1 MSLSLI
7 AHAETIVLAV
17 PGPGSVAFLPIH
29 LAKAINAD
37 HAAGL
42 ELKLRYFN
50 GGPLAMRDLMSN
62 NSDFVAAGLPAI
74 AASRAGGMPV
84 FAIGQLS
91 QSAMFVLLLRA
102 DLKGQV
108 RTIAQLKGRRIGT
121 STSTSE
127 RSMGRMMAEYFLQHA
142 GLNPGDVQFISTGHN
157 RESQSAALASATAD
171 AIIGDEPFASELVA
185 QGVAIK
191 LADLYSP
198 KQSADLFGGSIV
210 RAALGTRE
218 DIYNQRPATV
228 RKVQHMFDL
237 ALQWLSSHSP
247 QEVAD
252 KLVGQPGFDAAHSK
266 FLVDVL
272 KRNPGI
278 FPSRITWDAPAV
290 ATTERFFHEVAASH
304 EESKLLFS
312 DFVRDAPL
320 IGLP

>member
-1 MSLSLI
+1 LSLVV
-7 AHAETIVLAV
+7 HAETIVLAV

-37 HAAGL
+37 QAVGL

-50 GGPLAMRDLMSN
+50 GGPLALRDLMSN

-91 QSAMFVLLLRA
+91 QSAMLVLLLRA

-121 STSTSE
+121 STNTSE
-127 RSMGRMMAEYFLQHA
+127 RSMGRMMAEYLLQRA
-142 GLNPGDVQFISTGHN
+142 GLNSGDVQFISTGHN

-185 QGVAIK
+185 QGVAIR

-198 KQSADLFGGSIV
+198 KQSAELFGGSIV
-210 RAALGTRE
+210 RAALATRE

-237 ALQWLSSHSP
+237 ALQWLSTHSAE
-247 QEVAD
+247 EVAD
-252 KLVGQPGFDAAHSK
+252 KLIGQPGFDAAHSK
-266 FLVDVL
+266 FLIDVL

-290 ATTERFFHEVAASH
+290 ATTERFFHKVATRP
-304 EESKLLFS
+304 EESQLLFS
-312 DFVRDAPL
+312 DFVRSTPL
-320 IGLP
+320 N

>member
-1 MSLSLI
+1 MGLSLA

-37 HAAGL
+37 QTAGL

-50 GGPLAMRDLMSN
+50 GGPLALRDLMSN
-62 NSDFVAAGLPAI
+62 NSDFVAAGLPVI
-74 AASRAGGMPV
+74 AANRAVGVPV

-127 RSMGRMMAEYFLQHA
+127 RSMGRMMTEHLLQRA
-142 GLNPGDVQFISTGHN
+142 GLNSGDVQFISAGHN

-185 QGVAIK
+185 QGVAIR

-198 KQSADLFGGSIV
+198 KQSGDLFGGSIV
-210 RAALGTRE
+210 RAALATRE

-228 RKVQHMFDL
+228 KKVQHMFDL

-278 FPSRITWDAPAV
+278 FPSRITWDASAV
-290 ATTERFFHEVAASH
+290 ATTERFFHEVATSP
-304 EESKLLFS
+304 EESQLLFS
-312 DFVRDAPL
+312 DFVRGAPL
-320 IGLP
+320 N

>member
-1 MSLSLI
+1 MSLSLV

-50 GGPLAMRDLMSN
+50 GGPLALRDLMSN

-74 AASRAGGMPV
+74 AASRAAGMPV

-108 RTIAQLKGRRIGT
+108 HTIAQLKGRRIGT

-127 RSMGRMMAEYFLQHA
+127 RSMGRMMAEYLLQRA
-142 GLNPGDVQFISTGHN
+142 GLNSSDVQFISTGHN
-157 RESQSAALASATAD
+157 RESQSAALASAIAD
-171 AIIGDEPFASELVA
+171 AIIGEEPFASELVA
-185 QGVAIK
+185 QGVAIR

-210 RAALGTRE
+210 RAALATRD
-218 DIYNQRPATV
+218 DIYIQRPATV

-237 ALQWLSSHSP
+237 ALQWLSTHSAE
-247 QEVAD
+247 EVAD

-272 KRNPGI
+272 KRNLGI
-278 FPSRITWDAPAV
+278 FPSRITWDASAV
-290 ATTERFFHEVAASH
+290 ATTAHFFHEVASSP

-312 DFVRDAPL
+312 DFVRGTPL
-320 IGLP
+320 N

>member
-37 HAAGL
+37 QAAGL

-62 NSDFVAAGLPAI
+62 NSDFVAAALPVI

-84 FAIGQLS
+84 FAIGQLG
-91 QSAMFVLLLRA
+91 QSAMFELLLRA

-127 RSMGRMMAEYFLQHA
+127 RSMGRMMADYFLQRA
-142 GLNPGDVQFISTGHN
+142 GLNSGDVQFISTGHN
-157 RESQSAALASATAD
+157 RESQGAALTSATAD
-171 AIIGDEPFASELVA
+171 AIIADEPFASELVE
-185 QGVAIK
+185 QGVAIR
-191 LADLYSP
+191 LAELYSP

-210 RAALGTRE
+210 GAAFATRE
-218 DIYNQRPATV
+218 DIYTQRPATV
-228 RKVQHMFDL
+228 KKVQHMFDL
-237 ALQWLSSHSP
+237 TLQWLSTHSA

-252 KLVGQPGFDAAHSK
+252 KLVGQPGFDAIHGK
-266 FLVDVL
+266 FLVDIL

-278 FPSRITWDAPAV
+278 FPNHITWDSSAV
-290 ATTERFFHEVAASH
+290 ATTERFFHEVAAST

-312 DFVRDAPL
+312 DFVRGAPL
-320 IGLP
+320 N